1 MNKSESKYFHTAKL
15 MDEAILIL
23 LEKKDFSYITVKEIC
38 DKAGVNRSTFYLH
51 YQNTTELLC
60 EAIETMMEE
69 AYANFSVNQ
78 KFEQKITEIQDK
90 THFYLV
96 SSEYLIPYLEYIE
109 KNKKL
114 FLLFLNK
121 ADTLNLQET
130 YNKLF
135 KNIIDPIMLKFGIPE
150 NERKYYATYYV
161 NGIIAIITEWI
172 NNDCKE
178 DITWIAKIIEKCVMP
193 SAFSYLKNK

>member
-1 MNKSESKYFHTAKL
+1 
-15 MDEAILIL
+15 
-23 LEKKDFSYITVKEIC
+23 
-38 DKAGVNRSTFYLH
+38 
-51 YQNTTELLC
+51 
-60 EAIETMMEE
+60 MEE

-90 THFYLV
+90 TQFYLV

-150 NERKYYATYYV
+150 NERKYYAIYYV